1 MSKVPTPFIITK
13 SKNYLRIAA
22 AGRNAA
28 QRTTTMKKCLLFLCL
43 LLTSVYSK
51 AHDFEVDGIYYNITS
66 STDKTVAVTYR
77 GDSYSSYSDEYSG
90 SVTIPATVTY
100 SGTTYSVTEI
110 GGYAFGGCTGLTSVN
125 IPNSVTSIGGCAFL

>member
-1 MSKVPTPFIITK
+1 MKHKTLSFLLALLMSM
-13 SKNYLRIAA
+13 AA
-22 AGRNAA
+22 
-28 QRTTTMKKCLLFLCL
+28 
-43 LLTSVYSK
+43 SVASAKYYI
-51 AHDFEVDGIYYNITS
+51 DYIYYDLDP
-66 STDKTVAVTYR
+66 STMTATVTYLKR
-77 GDSYSSYSDEYSG
+77 YSDDNESAYSG